1 MDTPVFGIGS
11 RIKHSEF
18 GEGVVIQLKPA
29 TYLITFMQN
38 GIREISRN
46 YEKFEVIDA
55 ADPDLD
61 LVSLA
66 DIEQLLI
73 GVLRKFSDIHER
85 VEIGQKWAGG
95 TLIMK
100 PGDTSLKPKE
110 VPIDVFF
117 NKVVM
122 LRDRLRVL
130 EQRINAHD
138 KLTEDDKVN
147 MQQYITRC
155 YGSLTTFNV
164 LFKYTTDHFVG
175 EKGSKD

>member
-1 MDTPVFGIGS
+1 MDTTVLGIGS
-11 RIKHSEF
+11 RLKHPEF
-18 GEGVVIQLKPA
+18 GDGVVVQVKPA

-38 GIREISRN
+38 GMRELSRN
-46 YEKFEVIDA
+46 YDKFDVIDA
-55 ADPDLD
+55 AEPDID
-61 LVSLA
+61 LVTLS
-66 DIEQLLI
+66 DVEQLLMGI
-73 GVLRKFSDIHER
+73 LRKFSDIQER
-85 VEIGQKWAGG
+85 VEIGPKWAGG
-95 TLIMK
+95 TLTMK

-130 EQRINAHD
+130 EQKINAN
-138 KLTEDDKVN
+138 KNLSEADKVD

-175 EKGSKD
+175 EKGSRE

>member
-1 MDTPVFGIGS
+1 MEATIYGIGS
-11 RIKHSEF
+11 RVRHPEF
-18 GEGVVIQLKPA
+18 GDGVIVQLKPA
-29 TYLITFMQN
+29 TYQVTFMQH
-38 GIREISRN
+38 GMREISRN

-55 ADPDLD
+55 TDPDND
-61 LVSLA
+61 LISYA
-66 DIEQLLI
+66 DVEQLLI
-73 GVLRKFSDIHER
+73 GVLRKFSDIQER
-85 VEIGQKWAGG
+85 VEIGQKWGG
-95 TLIMK
+95 GSLIMK

-117 NKVVM
+117 NKIVM

-138 KLTEDDKVN
+138 KLSEDDKVN

-164 LFKYTTDHFVG
+164 LFKYTTDHFIG
-175 EKGSKD
+175 EKGSRD